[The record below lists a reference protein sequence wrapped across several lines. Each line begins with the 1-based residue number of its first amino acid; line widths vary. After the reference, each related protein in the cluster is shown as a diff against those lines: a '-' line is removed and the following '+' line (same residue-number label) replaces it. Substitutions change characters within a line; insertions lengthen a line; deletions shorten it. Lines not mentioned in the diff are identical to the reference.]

1 MDQQPVENAPVV
13 EQPAQAQEEAYGP
26 RPMSFFT
33 MVLKT
38 FAGFGGGIAG
48 TIVLI
53 VIFLATSSILQ
64 PALGG
69 AAMSPD
75 EVSPLFIVVLLGMVF
90 ATSLVSSMVG
100 PLFLAYTERERY
112 TRISTTLGQI
122 FIMNIV
128 IFAFVLPVYLTASS
142 TSLQITAFT
151 AALQVIL
158 SATAGSLILEL
169 LHDSRYPL
177 LAVYETVLALL
188 TSIAIGFLFF
198 TVTSNATILMFIALP
213 MIWGFIGFF
222 HAAVTMFYYWIFTTW
237 GTDYLATESQFGT
250 DYGIPEESQDV
261 EEEQHED
268 VEGSDFLN
276 G

>member
-1 MDQQPVENAPVV
+1 MDQQPVENTPVV
-13 EQPAQAQEEAYGP
+13 EQEESYGP

-169 LHDSRYPL
+169 LHDARYPL

-198 TVTSNATILMFIALP
+198 TITNNATILMFIALP

-222 HAAVTMFYYWIFTTW
+222 HAAVTMFYYWIFTTF

-250 DYGIPEESQDV
+250 DYGIPEESEEV
-261 EEEQHED
+261 EEDEQVED

-276 G
+276 Q

>member
-1 MDQQPVENAPVV
+1 MDQQPVENTAPVEPV
-13 EQPAQAQEEAYGP
+13 EQEESYGP

-53 VIFLATSSILQ
+53 IIFLATSSILQ

-112 TRISTTLGQI
+112 NRISTTLGQI

-250 DYGIPEESQDV
+250 DYGIAEETEEV
-261 EEEQHED
+261 GEEEPAED